1 MSKEEI
7 FEELANAVVNCKA
20 DLSKAA
26 AEKVLA
32 EGINP
37 VEAINEG
44 LVKGMNV
51 IGDKYAAHQIYLP
64 QVLVAA
70 HAMYAGLDL
79 LLPAI
84 PKEDL
89 ADAKKAATCVVEG
102 DVHDIGKNIVKTM
115 LTAGGYIVNDLGKD
129 VPPATIADT
138 VKNEGIDILCMSTL
152 MTPTMDNMKNTI
164 DLLKEQGT
172 RGNCTVTIGGPPTS
186 PSFAEEIGADHRDN
200 NAQDCVNWL
209 KGQWGQWSPL

>member
-129 VPPATIADT
+129 VAPSKIAET
-138 VKNEGIDILCMSTL
+138 VKAEGIDILCMSTL

-164 DLLKEQGT
+164 DLLKEQGS

-186 PSFAEEIGADHRDN
+186 PSFAQEIGADHRDN

-209 KGQWGQWSPL
+209 KGQ

>member
-209 KGQWGQWSPL
+209 KGQ

>member
-32 EGINP
+32 EDINP

-89 ADAKKAATCVVEG
+89 ADAKKAATAVVEG

-129 VPPATIADT
+129 VAPSKIAET
-138 VKNEGIDILCMSTL
+138 VKAEGIDILCMSTL

-209 KGQWGQWSPL
+209 KGQ

>member
-1 MSKEEI
+1 MSEEI
-7 FEELANAVVNCKA
+7 FEELANAVINCKA

-26 AEKVLA
+26 AQKALDAGV
-32 EGINP
+32 NP

-209 KGQWGQWSPL
+209 KGQ

>member
-7 FEELANAVVNCKA
+7 FEELANAVINCKA

-37 VEAINEG
+37 VDAINEG

-89 ADAKKAATCVVEG
+89 ADAKKAATAVVEG

-129 VPPATIADT
+129 VAPSKIAET
-138 VKNEGIDILCMSTL
+138 VKGEGIDILCLSTL

-186 PSFAEEIGADHRDN
+186 PSFAEEIGADHRDH

-209 KGQWGQWSPL
+209 KGQ

>member
-89 ADAKKAATCVVEG
+89 ADAKKAATAVVEG

-129 VPPATIADT
+129 VAPSKIAET
-138 VKNEGIDILCMSTL
+138 VKAEGIDILCMSTL

-209 KGQWGQWSPL
+209 KGQ

>member
-1 MSKEEI
+1 MTNEAI
-7 FEELANAVVNCKA
+7 FEELAQAVINCKA

-26 AEKVLA
+26 AQKALD
-32 EGINP
+32 EGVNP
-37 VEAINEG
+37 VDAINEG
-44 LVKGMNV
+44 LVKGMSV

-84 PKEDL
+84 PKEAL
-89 ADAKKAATCVVEG
+89 ADAKKASTAVVEG

-115 LTAGGYIVNDLGKD
+115 LTAGGYVVTDLGKD
-129 VPPATIADT
+129 VAPADIAKS
-138 VKNEGIDILCMSTL
+138 VKDNKTDILCMSTL
-152 MTPTMDNMKNTI
+152 MTPTMDNMKATI
-164 DLLKEQGT
+164 DLLKEDGT

-209 KGQWGQWSPL
+209 KGAL

>member
-1 MSKEEI
+1 MSKEVI

-89 ADAKKAATCVVEG
+89 ADAKKAATAVVEG

-129 VPPATIADT
+129 VAPSKIAET
-138 VKNEGIDILCMSTL
+138 VKAEGIDILCMSTL

-209 KGQWGQWSPL
+209 KGQ

>member
-32 EGINP
+32 ERINP

-89 ADAKKAATCVVEG
+89 ADAKKAATAVVEG

-129 VPPATIADT
+129 VAPSKIAET
-138 VKNEGIDILCMSTL
+138 VKAEGIDILCMSTL

-164 DLLKEQGT
+164 DLLKEQGS

-186 PSFAEEIGADHRDN
+186 PSFAQEIGADHRDN

-209 KGQWGQWSPL
+209 KGQ

>member
-186 PSFAEEIGADHRDN
+186 PSFAQEIGADHRDN

-209 KGQWGQWSPL
+209 KGQ

>member
-20 DLSKAA
+20 DLSKTA

-89 ADAKKAATCVVEG
+89 ADAKKAATAVVEG

-129 VPPATIADT
+129 VAPSKIAET
-138 VKNEGIDILCMSTL
+138 VKAEGIDILCMSTL

-186 PSFAEEIGADHRDN
+186 PSFAQEIGADHRDN

-209 KGQWGQWSPL
+209 KGQ

>member
-1 MSKEEI
+1 MSEEI
-7 FEELANAVVNCKA
+7 FEELANAVINCKA

-26 AEKVLA
+26 AQKALDAGV
-32 EGINP
+32 NP

-152 MTPTMDNMKNTI
+152 MTPTMA
-164 DLLKEQGT
+164 
-172 RGNCTVTIGGPPTS
+172 PPWTT
-186 PSFAEEIGADHRDN
+186 
-200 NAQDCVNWL
+200 
-209 KGQWGQWSPL
+209 